1 MTRNVISLLLGT
13 ALATLSTYGAAE
25 PVDNNAA
32 SHSDA
37 PVIVTGSAS
46 TDRQI
51 RGEVI
56 RRLDEK
62 PALRFENID
71 VQSFNHDVYLYGAVG
86 SRMEGEEA
94 EAIARSVPGVREV
107 YNGLGSFGA

>member
-1 MTRNVISLLLGT
+1 MTRNAISLLLGT
-13 ALATLSTYGAAE
+13 ALATLSAYSAAE
-25 PVDNNAA
+25 PVGDNPA
-32 SHSDA
+32 SDSNA

-46 TDRQI
+46 TDREI
-51 RGEVI
+51 RAEVI

-71 VQSFNHDVYLYGAVG
+71 VQSYHHDVYLYGAVD
-86 SRMEGEEA
+86 SRMVGEEA
-94 EAIARSVPGVREV
+94 EAIARSVPGVHNV